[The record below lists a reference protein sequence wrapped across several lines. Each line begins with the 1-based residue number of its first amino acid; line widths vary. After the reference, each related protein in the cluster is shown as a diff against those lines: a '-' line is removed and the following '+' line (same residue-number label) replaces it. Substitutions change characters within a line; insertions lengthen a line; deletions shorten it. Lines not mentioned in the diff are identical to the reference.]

1 MEQRVNYYINR
12 CNPLVWLSA
21 AMMIGSAVARIFAY
35 RLYGMPNGALYA
47 TQIPLTVLSA
57 ALFVLILFAYGP
69 TRVYRTS
76 IPVILGCL
84 CFAHRA
90 AAFTLWHRL
99 LCWLL
104 FVVMAVCFT
113 RTISGKLRSKLWA
126 MLIFLLPLLFLLF
139 VEDAFLYRYNTLEQW
154 LPELPSLGALAG
166 VLLLLLA
173 LRRRGNDGKYYPT
186 WGDRP
191 DGRRLRT
198 LDPMSMVSPYIMVNR
213 SGSSNLIRDSVEIT
227 ELESYIREKRRSG
240 HPGFGVQHVI
250 IAAYVRAVSQY
261 PGINRFLAGQKVY
274 ARNNIEV
281 SMTIKKEMRVNAPE
295 TLIDLNFEPDAT
307 VDEVYEQFNRLVEEV
322 KNTPLDSTFDRVAG
336 VIASIPSV
344 LLKFVIWFLKLLD
357 YFGLLPRFLLKVSP
371 FHGSMFITSMG
382 SLGIPPIYHHLY
394 DFGNLP
400 IFVAFGAKRR
410 AYEMQADGSVVRR
423 KYIDFTVVTD
433 ERICDGYYYAT
444 ALKCMKRCM
453 LHPEQL
459 DVRPEKVVRD
469 ID

>member
-1 MEQRVNYYINR
+1 MEKRINYYINR
-12 CNPLVWLSA
+12 LNPLVWLSA
-21 AMMIGSAVARIFAY
+21 ALMIGSAVARILAY
-35 RLYGMPNGALYA
+35 RLYGMPNGAMYA
-47 TQIPLTVLSA
+47 TQIPMTVLSIV
-57 ALFVLILFAYGP
+57 LFVLIVFVDGP
-69 TRVYRTS
+69 TRVYRVS
-76 IPVILGCL
+76 IPVILGCI

-90 AAFTLWHRL
+90 VAFTLWHRL

-104 FVVMAVCFT
+104 YIVMAVCFT
-113 RTISGKLRSKLWA
+113 RTISGKLRSKIWA
-126 MLIFLLPLLFLLF
+126 ELLFLLPLLFMVF
-139 VEDAFLYRYNTLEQW
+139 VEDALLYHYNSLAQW
-154 LPELPSLGALAG
+154 LPELASLGALGG
-166 VLLLLLA
+166 VLFLLLA

-186 WGDRP
+186 WGDRS

-213 SGSSNLIRDSVEIT
+213 SGSSNLIRDSIEIT
-227 ELESYIREKRRSG
+227 ELERYIRAKRHDGR
-240 HPGFGVQHVI
+240 PGFGVQHVLL
-250 IAAYVRAVSQY
+250 AAYVRAVSQY
-261 PGINRFLAGQKVY
+261 PGINRFLSGQKVY
-274 ARNNIEV
+274 ARYGIEV

-307 VDEVYEQFNRLVEEV
+307 VDEVYEQFNKLVEEV

-336 VIASIPSV
+336 VVASIPSV
-344 LLKFVIWFLKLLD
+344 FLKFTIWFLKLLD
-357 YFGLLPRFLLKVSP
+357 YFGLLPPFLLKVSP

-400 IFVAFGAKRR
+400 VFVAFGSKRR
-410 AYEMQADGSVVRR
+410 VNETQPDGTVLRK

-433 ERICDGYYYAT
+433 ERICDGYYYAM